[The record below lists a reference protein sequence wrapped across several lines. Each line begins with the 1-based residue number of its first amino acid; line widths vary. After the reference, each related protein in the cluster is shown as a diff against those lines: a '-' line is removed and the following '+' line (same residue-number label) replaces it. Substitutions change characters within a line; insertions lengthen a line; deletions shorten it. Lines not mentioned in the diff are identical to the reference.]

1 MNWFKKEDPKEAMKN
16 LKRETKREVRVRSLS
31 VFGCAYIYIFIYA
44 VAEDHHSSWLLLSL
58 SIDRHVIPYN
68 GFILTPLLVVF
79 TLSFSLLLSRNL
91 TALSSD
97 GMYRIHIS
105 LSLSILDTI
114 LTYCL
119 DPYSQSNQRDLERE
133 IRDLD
138 RQEKQTTVE
147 LKARAKVAGSMNDPA
162 VKALAKQLVQVRQQ
176 RGKLQGAKAQ
186 LGAMGMHATV
196 TASQMAAASAIGS
209 VTGSMQAAN
218 KHMNIQKMTGI
229 MADFQRENER
239 AAVKEEMMD
248 DILTDAFDNDEIEEE
263 ADQVTAQVLAELGV
277 EFDSQMV
284 GLSVPSSKPVGEELT
299 AAEQDALNDVLPD
312 LKARL
317 DAL

>member
-31 VFGCAYIYIFIYA
+31 VFGCAFIYIFIYA

-114 LTYCL
+114 LTY
-119 DPYSQSNQRDLERE
+119 
-133 IRDLD
+133 
-138 RQEKQTTVE
+138 
-147 LKARAKVAGSMNDPA
+147 
-162 VKALAKQLVQVRQQ
+162 
-176 RGKLQGAKAQ
+176 
-186 LGAMGMHATV
+186 
-196 TASQMAAASAIGS
+196 
-209 VTGSMQAAN
+209 
-218 KHMNIQKMTGI
+218 
-229 MADFQRENER
+229 
-239 AAVKEEMMD
+239 
-248 DILTDAFDNDEIEEE
+248 
-263 ADQVTAQVLAELGV
+263 
-277 EFDSQMV
+277 
-284 GLSVPSSKPVGEELT
+284 
-299 AAEQDALNDVLPD
+299 
-312 LKARL
+312 
-317 DAL
+317 